1 MLGKPQLIPNE
12 GKNSEGQ
19 RKRKGLSRKKLA
31 FSSADQRELIVLQTL
46 GLFIYLFLVLVQLL
60 IPAKTPHAQLTCV
73 VHYVPIWQ
81 QDWHLPWQQP
91 ADASNT
97 LVCLCPHNSTERKQ
111 KEHPGVCHTDALANV
126 WANNIISCLQ
136 QGLKEHVR
144 KWTWVKPKLWTDWD
158 TWQSRRRTG
167 ALGTEAEIW
176 GLCRNEDNL
185 LLGIPHPQ
193 HSLSLNKLWWKE
205 RLLWLSME
213 RFPGMLDCCSGMYRL
228 NGPIWKLTEMKRK
241 PYGHITNG
249 IST

>member
-1 MLGKPQLIPNE
+1 MLEKPQLIPNE

-97 LVCLCPHNSTERKQ
+97 LYVCVPTTAQRGNRKNIPECATLMLWLTYELTISYLVCNKDSRNMWGSELGSSLSSGLTEILGKA
-111 KEHPGVCHTDALANV
+111 EDG
-126 WANNIISCLQ
+126 
-136 QGLKEHVR
+136 QGLWE
-144 KWTWVKPKLWTDWD
+144 L
-158 TWQSRRRTG
+158 
-167 ALGTEAEIW
+167 
-176 GLCRNEDNL
+176 
-185 LLGIPHPQ
+185 
-193 HSLSLNKLWWKE
+193 
-205 RLLWLSME
+205 RLKSE
-213 RFPGMLDCCSGMYRL
+213 VSV
-228 NGPIWKLTEMKRK
+228 EMKTICSWGF
-241 PYGHITNG
+241 PTPNIPFP
-249 IST
+249 